1 MQRRRRLKVM
11 TSRVAVGGAADALA
25 AEDDDAD
32 GREYRQGAA
41 EKNDRAFLRG
51 HIGVRRHDGPYVV
64 P

>member
-1 MQRRRRLKVM
+1 M